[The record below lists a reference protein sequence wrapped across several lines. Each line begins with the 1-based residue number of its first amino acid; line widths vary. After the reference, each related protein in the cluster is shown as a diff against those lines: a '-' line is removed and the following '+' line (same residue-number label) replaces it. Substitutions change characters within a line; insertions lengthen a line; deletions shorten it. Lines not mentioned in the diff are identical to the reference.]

1 MPPELCFPRSHRSGR
16 SLCVAPSEGAGGG
29 AGGAVLVLVVVLA
42 VVELAVAVAVA
53 VAIARF
59 LSRALR
65 GWLLIGWF
73 GWELGSPSTR
83 PRVHAGC

>member
-1 MPPELCFPRSHRSGR
+1 M
-16 SLCVAPSEGAGGG
+16 
-29 AGGAVLVLVVVLA
+29 LVLVVVLA

-73 GWELGSPSTR
+73 GWKLGSPSTR